1 MIFKVNGERNSGT
14 SFLINIL
21 ELNNIPVFREKYI
34 KNICH
39 FWKHRIPNKKQKDID
54 ERVIDIF
61 IFRELNSWLQ
71 ATHFRPY
78 HLKRYYNFEE
88 FLVNKQY
95 SREKKERDNI
105 TNKIL
110 NHDDNGK
117 TIFEIRY
124 YKFNKIIEYRDN
136 YKDIIFVNL
145 SYLQNK
151 NNCHEFIRTLSDLYN
166 LNLDDDLIIDE
177 IPFHVKTKEKT
188 KNRTYETNIYD
199 YLDIIETRKNNNIEN
214 FINEL
219 TYKIYY

>member
-14 SFLINIL
+14 SFLIKIL
-21 ELNNIPVFREKYI
+21 ELNNIPVYGEKYI
-34 KNICH
+34 KNVCH
-39 FWKHRIPNKKQKDID
+39 FWKHRIPNNKQKEID

-78 HLKRYYNFEE
+78 HLNRYDDLED
-88 FLVNKQY
+88 FLVKKQY

-105 TNKIL
+105 TGKIL

-124 YKFNKIIEYRDN
+124 YKFNKIMEYREKN
-136 YKDIIFVNL
+136 KDIIFINL

-166 LNLDDDLIIDE
+166 LNLDDNLIIDE
-177 IPFHVKTKEKT
+177 ISYHIKTKENT
-188 KNRTYETNIYD
+188 KNRHYETDINNHIN
-199 YLDIIETRKNNNIEN
+199 IIEHNKNCDIEDYINN
-214 FINEL
+214 L
-219 TYKIYY
+219 TFEIK